1 MLKEMQLTPTY
12 LPPPSLQKQT
22 NFTSGSTSHPMGLDT
37 GNSMKNENTP
47 VFIFHFEKHIRNTS
61 QQNSSYLYAYIH
73 VGTKW
78 RENITLSWY
87 FISVVF
93 CKQSI

>member
-1 MLKEMQLTPTY
+1 MRWNFLAQVPTFKHIVNNAKGNATNPH
-12 LPPPSLQKQT
+12 LPTPPSLQKQT

-73 VGTKW
+73 VGTK
-78 RENITLSWY
+78 
-87 FISVVF
+87 
-93 CKQSI
+93 